1 MTRPGESMEAFQD
14 AGEVVRRQLGVDGTA
29 GDAQDVPHGYVEA
42 EWVPCCVACGL
53 SRKAAVHGAVLAM

>member
-1 MTRPGESMEAFQD
+1 MTPGELMQAFQN
-14 AGEVVRRQLGVDGTA
+14 AGEKARRQLSIDGTA

-53 SRKAAVHGAVLAM
+53 ARKAEVHVQP